1 MKILFA
7 GGGTGG
13 HFFPIIAVAEAVN
26 ELADREHLV
35 DLKLYFMSDNP
46 IDKELLERTRMEYL
60 EVKTGK
66 RRTYFSIKN
75 FTDIFKTFGGVVYAT
90 GKIFLLYPDVIFG
103 KGGYA
108 SFPAM
113 FAARVLRIPVVIHES
128 DIVPG
133 KVNRWIGDY
142 ATNVAISYP
151 EATKYFKNKDRIALT
166 GQPVRKTLLEVPTE
180 DPFEALQLEAGV
192 PVILV
197 LGGSQG
203 AEKINENLIDIMPQL
218 IERYQ
223 VIHQTGENNYEWMK
237 KRAMGT
243 LTGNPNIHRYR
254 PVAFLESRQ
263 LRVAAKGATLVI
275 SRAGSTIFEIALW
288 QKPSLLIPLAIAR
301 DDHQRENAYS
311 YARTGAAVI
320 VEEQNL
326 KPGVFFSVIESVM
339 EDKARQ
345 EKMIEGTKEFAKTDA
360 AEKIAQLLLSITTKH
375 E

>member
-13 HFFPIIAVAEAVN
+13 HFFPIIAVIEAIN
-26 ELADREHLV
+26 ELADREHIV
-35 DLKLYFMSDNP
+35 DLKLYFMSDDP
-46 IDKELLERTRMEYL
+46 IDKELLTKTHVEYIG
-60 EVKTGK
+60 VKTGK
-66 RRTYFSIKN
+66 RRTYFSFKN
-75 FTDIFKTFGGVVYAT
+75 FTDIFKTFAGVIYAT
-90 GKIFLLYPDVIFG
+90 IKIFLLYPDVIFG

-113 FAARVLRIPVVIHES
+113 FAARLLRIPVVIHES
-128 DIVPG
+128 DIIPG
-133 KVNRWIGDY
+133 RVNRWIGDY

-151 EATKYFKNKDRIALT
+151 EAIKYFKNKDRIALT
-166 GQPVRKTLLEVPTE
+166 GQPVRKILLETPTE
-180 DPFEALQLEAGV
+180 DPFEVLQLEPGV

-237 KRAMGT
+237 QRATGM
-243 LTGNPNIHRYR
+243 LTGNPKMQRYR
-254 PVAFLESRQ
+254 PVAFLDSKQ
-263 LRVAAKGATLVI
+263 LRVAAKSATLII

-288 QKPSLLIPLAIAR
+288 QKPSILVPLTIAR

-311 YARTGAAVI
+311 YARTGAAVV

-326 KPGVFFSVIESVM
+326 KPGVFFSVIESIM
-339 EDKARQ
+339 EDRSRQ
-345 EKMIEGTKEFAKTDA
+345 EKMIEGTKQFAKIDA
-360 AEKIAQLLLSITTKH
+360 ADKIAQLLLSISTKH